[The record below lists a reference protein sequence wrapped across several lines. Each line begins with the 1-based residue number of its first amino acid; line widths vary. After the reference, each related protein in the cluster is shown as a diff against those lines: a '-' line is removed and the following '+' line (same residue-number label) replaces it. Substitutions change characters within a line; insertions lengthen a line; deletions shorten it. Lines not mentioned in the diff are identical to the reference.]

1 MSQEVDNIQPS
12 YPLFRNDEYKES
24 LANKREA
31 YEERHPQ
38 EKIDEVFQW
47 TTTKEYQ
54 ELNFN
59 REALTVNPAKACQLW
74 ALYFCALGFDKD
86 HALCSWLTR
95 FASLISEPILT
106 VISKSLSLAYPI
118 P

>member
-1 MSQEVDNIQPS
+1 MSQEVENIQPS

-59 REALTVNPAKACQLW
+59 REALTVNPAKACQPLG
-74 ALYFCALGFDKD
+74 AVLCALGFEKTMPM
-86 HALCSWLTR
+86 SMVR
-95 FASLISEPILT
+95 KVASLISVPIST
-106 VISKSLSLAYPI
+106 VISKSLLPAFQTP
-118 P
+118 

>member
-38 EKIDEVFQW
+38 EKIDE
-47 TTTKEYQ
+47 
-54 ELNFN
+54 
-59 REALTVNPAKACQLW
+59 
-74 ALYFCALGFDKD
+74 
-86 HALCSWLTR
+86 CSSGQPPR
-95 FASLISEPILT
+95 NIRNSILT
-106 VISKSLSLAYPI
+106 VKH
-118 P
+118 

>member
-1 MSQEVDNIQPS
+1 MSQDVENIQAS
-12 YPLFRNDEYKES
+12 YPLFRTDEYKDN
-24 LANKREA
+24 LKNKREA

-54 ELNFN
+54 EVNFN
-59 REALTVNPAKACQLW
+59 REALTVNPAKACQPLG
-74 ALYFCALGFDKD
+74 AVLCALGFEKN

-95 FASLISEPILT
+95 LRCLF
-106 VISKSLSLAYPI
+106 
-118 P
+118 

>member
-1 MSQEVDNIQPS
+1 MSQEVENIQPS

-59 REALTVNPAKACQLW
+59 REALTVNPAKACQPLG
-74 ALYFCALGFDKD
+74 AVLCAWVLKKPCLMSMV
-86 HALCSWLTR
+86 HKV
-95 FASLISEPILT
+95 ASLISVPIST
-106 VISKSLSLAYPI
+106 VISKSLLPAYPI